1 MSYSAQDKFNIVQYS
16 LKHGIET
23 TLEALSLDSNRKLS
37 RITLIRWR
45 NKWKT
50 SCEQNYG
57 AGNKFDL
64 RDKSKKPKN
73 YRKSEVDGRIL
84 LFIQQTRLQYPNL
97 GKDKLKVLVDN
108 YCNKQNLR
116 DSIKLRDNT
125 GSGLKDSFTPI
136 TTISTSTIGRIISS
150 FKKQRIIPVYK
161 YSKQVYLDGRSGQIK
176 QRLFKPKQKPK
187 TRRKDYQPNSPGE
200 LIQLD
205 AVTFYLNGIK
215 RYLVCAVDLVSRY
228 SFVYAYKSLSSNSTK
243 DFFLKMQNIFPYQ
256 IKKVQTDNGQENHK
270 NFDQLLKE
278 KDITHFWNYPKS
290 PKMNAYIERFNRSI
304 QEEFANYNLWLL
316 RDDLQG
322 FNLKL
327 MLYLD
332 FYNHQRPHLG
342 LKRDVGQFIAPMQY
356 LKQYHPRY
364 HM

>member
-1 MSYSAQDKFNIVQYS
+1 MIMSYSAQDKFNIVEYS
-16 LKHGIET
+16 LKHGIEK

-50 SCEQNYG
+50 SCELNYG
-57 AGNKFDL
+57 VGNKFDL
-64 RDKSKKPKN
+64 KDKSKKPKN
-73 YRKSEVDGRIL
+73 YRKSEVDSRIL
-84 LFIQQTRLQYPNL
+84 QFIQQTRLQYPNL
-97 GKDKLKVLVDN
+97 GKDKLKVLVDQF
-108 YCNKQNLR
+108 CLESKDL
-116 DSIKLRDNT
+116 
-125 GSGLKDSFTPI
+125 GLK
-136 TTISTSTIGRIISS
+136 TISTSTIGRIVSS

-161 YSKQVYLDGRSGQIK
+161 YSKQVYLDGRSGQVK
-176 QRLFKPKQKPK
+176 QRLLKPKQKPK
-187 TRRKDYQPNSPGE
+187 TRRKDYQPENPGD

-215 RYLVCAVDLVSRY
+215 RYLICAVDLVSRY

-290 PKMNAYIERFNRSI
+290 PKMNSYVERFNRSI

-316 RDDLQG
+316 RDDIQS

-342 LKRDVGQFIAPMQY
+342 LKRDIGQFIPPMQY
-356 LKQYHPRY
+356 LKNITLGIICSGRVQ
-364 HM
+364 